1 MGIQI
6 SNPQTKHISN
16 KCMKFS
22 LPCSKFLRCFSPSDT
37 LIPNRSL
44 DGEGGDEDFRVFAYN
59 ELKAA
64 SQSFHPSNKIGEG
77 GFGSVYKGRL
87 RDGTFVAI
95 KVLAVELESM
105 RGEREFI
112 AELAALSNIKHE
124 NLVKLRGCCVH
135 GAERFLVYD
144 HMENNSLSHT
154 FLGRVQTRVKFSWA
168 QRRDVSLGVARGL
181 TYLHEEVKPRIIH
194 RDIKASNILLDQHF
208 TPKVADF
215 GLSKLFGDDASYVS
229 TRVAGTLGYLAP
241 EYAVSG
247 HLSRKSDVYSFGVLL
262 MEIVSGRPVM
272 NFDVRFGEHYLV
284 DQAWEMYRANTL
296 AVLVD
301 PVLNGNFPAE
311 EAVRFLKVGLLC
323 VQEMAKKR
331 PAMSEVLKMLT
342 DETDTSNVEISQP
355 GLIPDLMDV
364 KIRSRRH
371 SELFSKGSTSVSTM
385 SPGSSYT

>member
-6 SNPQTKHISN
+6 SIPKTEHISN

-22 LPCSKFLRCFSPSDT
+22 LSCSKFTRCFSPSDT
-37 LIPNRSL
+37 VIPNRCL
-44 DGEGGDEDFRVFAYN
+44 NGGEGGDEDFR
-59 ELKAA
+59 
-64 SQSFHPSNKIGEG
+64 
-77 GFGSVYKGRL
+77 GRL
-87 RDGTFVAI
+87 RDRTFVAI

-105 RGEREFI
+105 RGEREFVS
-112 AELAALSNIKHE
+112 ELAALSNIKHE

-135 GAERFLVYD
+135 GAER
-144 HMENNSLSHT
+144 
-154 FLGRVQTRVKFSWA
+154 
-168 QRRDVSLGVARGL
+168 
-181 TYLHEEVKPRIIH
+181 
-194 RDIKASNILLDQHF
+194 
-208 TPKVADF
+208 
-215 GLSKLFGDDASYVS
+215 
-229 TRVAGTLGYLAP
+229 GYLAP

-272 NFDVRFGEHYLV
+272 NFDVRLGEQYLV
-284 DQAWEMYRANTL
+284 DQAWEMYKANTL

-311 EAVRFLKVGLLC
+311 EPVRFLKVGLLC

-331 PAMSEVLKMLT
+331 PEMSEVLKLLT
-342 DETDTSNVEISQP
+342 DETGTSNVEISQP

-364 KIRSRRH
+364 KIRSHRH

-385 SPGSSYT
+385 SPGNSFT

>member
-1 MGIQI
+1 MGNQL
-6 SNPQTKHISN
+6 SNPKTHKTKHISN
-16 KCMKFS
+16 KYMKFS
-22 LPCSKFLRCFSPSDT
+22 LPCSKFIRCFSPSDT

-59 ELKAA
+59 ELEAA

-124 NLVKLRGCCVH
+124 NLVMLRGCCVY
-135 GAERFLVYD
+135 GAERLLVYD
-144 HMENNSLSHT
+144 HMENNSLSHA
-154 FLGRVQTRVKFSWA
+154 FLDEFTNVQ
-168 QRRDVSLGVARGL
+168 L
-181 TYLHEEVKPRIIH
+181 
-194 RDIKASNILLDQHF
+194 
-208 TPKVADF
+208 
-215 GLSKLFGDDASYVS
+215 
-229 TRVAGTLGYLAP
+229 
-241 EYAVSG
+241 
-247 HLSRKSDVYSFGVLL
+247 
-262 MEIVSGRPVM
+262 
-272 NFDVRFGEHYLV
+272 
-284 DQAWEMYRANTL
+284 QAWEMYRANSL

-323 VQEMAKKR
+323 VQEMPKKR
-331 PAMSEVLKMLT
+331 PQMSEVLKMLT

-355 GLIPDLMDV
+355 GLMPDLMDV

-371 SELFSKGSTSVSTM
+371 S
-385 SPGSSYT
+385 

>member
-1 MGIQI
+1 MGNQI
-6 SNPQTKHISN
+6 SNPKTHKTKHISN
-16 KCMKFS
+16 KYMKFS
-22 LPCSKFLRCFSPSDT
+22 LPCSKFIRCFSPSDT
-37 LIPNRSL
+37 LIPNTSL

-95 KVLAVELESM
+95 KVLSVELESM

-112 AELAALSNIKHE
+112 SELAALSNIKHE
-124 NLVKLRGCCVH
+124 NLVMLRGCCVY
-135 GAERFLVYD
+135 GAERLLVYD
-144 HMENNSLSHT
+144 HMENNSLSHA
-154 FLGRVQTRVKFSWA
+154 FLGGVQTRVKFSWA

-215 GLSKLFGDDASYVS
+215 GLAKLFGDDASYVS

-241 EYAVSG
+241 EYAISG

-272 NFDVRFGEHYLV
+272 NFDVRFGEQYLV
-284 DQAWEMYRANTL
+284 DQAWEMYRANSL

-323 VQEMAKKR
+323 VQEMPKKR
-331 PAMSEVLKMLT
+331 PQMSEVLKMLT

-355 GLIPDLMDV
+355 GLMPDLMDV
-364 KIRSRRH
+364 KIRSHRH
-371 SELFSKGSTSVSTM
+371 S
-385 SPGSSYT
+385 